1 MTKPMSLQEFAAL
14 TESFANFWM
23 KRCCGVAGQRKC
35 DVIHVLLVRNAFE
48 KTKCSCPGKTLN

>member
-23 KRCCGVAGQRKC
+23 KGVA
-35 DVIHVLLVRNAFE
+35 VLPANANV
-48 KTKCSCPGKTLN
+48 T